1 MVPNYEKRHFF
12 MAIGI
17 GVFMVSPLLLLFIP
31 AFIANSIYFDPG
43 TWIVIVP
50 TLSYYLYG
58 AGAFL
63 IGVASLIIYFGNV
76 NKLSVMIG
84 IFLSIVGIFL
94 FLFAAKPFTSIAA
107 DGISIREDLS
117 NEFSHYDWSDI
128 ETVLYYEVP
137 RSEGFNTYEFHFYDG
152 RTLQLSKNG
161 YMDPYHRALLEQFQE
176 HHITFKRK

>member
-17 GVFMVSPLLLLFIP
+17 GIFMVSPLLLLFIP
-31 AFIANSIYFDPG
+31 AFIANSIYFASG

-50 TLSYYLYG
+50 ILSYYLYG

-63 IGVASLIIYFGNV
+63 LGGACLIIYFSNV
-76 NKLSVMIG
+76 KKLSVMIG
-84 IFLSIVGIFL
+84 IFLSIISIFL
-94 FLFAAKPFTSIAA
+94 FLLAAKPFTSIAT

-117 NEFSHYDWSDI
+117 NEISNYEWTDI

-137 RSEGFNTYEFHFYDG
+137 HSEGLNTYKFHFYDG

-161 YMDPYHRALLEQFQE
+161 YIAPYHRALLDQFQE
-176 HHITFKRK
+176 HNITFKRK